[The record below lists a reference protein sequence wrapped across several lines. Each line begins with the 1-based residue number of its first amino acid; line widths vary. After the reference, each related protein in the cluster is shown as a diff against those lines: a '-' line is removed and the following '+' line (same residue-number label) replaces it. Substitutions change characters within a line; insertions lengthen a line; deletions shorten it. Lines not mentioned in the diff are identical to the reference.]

1 MTLQVPR
8 PPLPL
13 RSDTVLATIDWRK
26 VFRLEDV
33 AKDLF
38 HIAVVLIVA
47 FLAYRIVRLVTHRI
61 VHRPVE
67 EEDPLVKRLREQ
79 RAQTIGSLLNSVA
92 GAVIMIVAGITVLN
106 AIGVPIASILASVGV
121 VGLAISFGAQSL
133 VKDVIT
139 GTFLLLEGQFG
150 IGDVVKIGDTSGLVE
165 RITLRT
171 TVLRDV
177 FGVVHVIPNGE
188 ITKVSNLTKSWS
200 RAVLDI
206 GVAYREDVDRVIALM
221 KQIGAEF
228 LADPEWGP
236 LLLEEPTVPGV
247 ENLGDSAVV
256 IRMMAKTLPLKQ
268 WDVARELRRRI
279 KNRFDREGIEI
290 PFPHL
295 TFYWGEGQMP
305 PALEAPG
312 ALSLG
317 ETTERPR

>member
-1 MTLQVPR
+1 MTRQAPTFFQ
-8 PPLPL
+8 PQHP
-13 RSDTVLATIDWRK
+13 DTVLATIDWQRI
-26 VFRLEDV
+26 FRVDEV
-33 AKDLF
+33 ARSGLR
-38 HIAVVLIVA
+38 IVVVLIGA
-47 FLAYRIVRLVTHRI
+47 FLAYRLVRVVTHRI

-67 EEDPLVKRLREQ
+67 EDDPLVKRLREQ

-92 GAVIMIVAGITVLN
+92 GAVIGVVATITVLS

-150 IGDVVKIGDTSGLVE
+150 IGDVVRIGDTSGLVE

-171 TVLRDV
+171 TVLRDTY
-177 FGVVHVIPNGE
+177 GTVHVIPNGT

-206 GVAYREDVDRVIALM
+206 GVAYREDVDRVMALM
-221 KQIGAEF
+221 REIGAEF
-228 LADPEWGP
+228 KADPEWGP

-247 ENLGDSAVV
+247 ENLGESAVV

-268 WDVARELRRRI
+268 WDVARELRRRV

-290 PFPHL
+290 PFPAV

>member
-8 PPLPL
+8 PPLAPG
-13 RSDTVLATIDWRK
+13 SDTVLATIDWQRI
-26 VFRLEDV
+26 FRLEEV
-33 AKDLF
+33 ARNALR
-38 HIAVVLIVA
+38 IAIVLVVA
-47 FLAYRIVRLVTHRI
+47 FLAYRIVRLVTNRI
-61 VHRPVE
+61 IHRPVE

-79 RAQTIGSLLNSVA
+79 RAQTVGSLLNSVA
-92 GAVIMIVAGITVLN
+92 GAVIAVVATITVLS

-150 IGDVVKIGDTSGLVE
+150 IGDVVKIADTSGLVE

-171 TVLRDV
+171 TVLRDTY
-177 FGVVHVIPNGE
+177 GTVHVIPNGT

-200 RAVLDI
+200 RAVLDV

-247 ENLGDSAVV
+247 ENLGESAVI

-279 KNRFDREGIEI
+279 KIRFDQEGIEI
-290 PFPHL
+290 PFPTI

-305 PALEAPG
+305 PALETPG

>member
-1 MTLQVPR
+1 MTRQAPIPSQPQR
-8 PPLPL
+8 P
-13 RSDTVLATIDWRK
+13 DTVLATIDWQRI
-26 VFRLEDV
+26 FRVEEV
-33 AKDLF
+33 ARNGLR
-38 HIAVVLIVA
+38 IVVVLVVA
-47 FLAYRIVRLVTHRI
+47 FLAYRIVRLITHRI

-79 RAQTIGSLLNSVA
+79 RAQTLGSLLNSVA
-92 GAVIMIVAGITVLN
+92 GAVIGVVATITVLS

-139 GTFLLLEGQFG
+139 GTFLLLEGQYG
-150 IGDVVKIGDTSGLVE
+150 IGDVVRIADTSGLVE

-171 TVLRDV
+171 TVLRDTY
-177 FGVVHVIPNGE
+177 GTVHVIPNGT

-206 GVAYREDVDRVIALM
+206 GVAYREDVDRVMALM
-221 KQIGAEF
+221 REIGAEF
-228 LADPEWGP
+228 KADPEWGP

-247 ENLGDSAVV
+247 ENLGESAVV

-268 WDVARELRRRI
+268 WDVARELRRRV

-290 PFPHL
+290 PFPTV

-312 ALSLG
+312 ALPLG

>member
-1 MTLQVPR
+1 MTRQAPTFSQPQR
-8 PPLPL
+8 P
-13 RSDTVLATIDWRK
+13 DTVLATIDWQRI
-26 VFRLEDV
+26 FRVEEV
-33 AKDLF
+33 ARNGLR
-38 HIAVVLIVA
+38 IVVVLVVA
-47 FLAYRIVRLVTHRI
+47 FLAYRIVRLITHRI

-79 RAQTIGSLLNSVA
+79 RAQTLGSLLNSVA
-92 GAVIMIVAGITVLN
+92 GAVIGVVATITVLS

-139 GTFLLLEGQFG
+139 GTFLLLEGQYG
-150 IGDVVKIGDTSGLVE
+150 IGDVVRIADTSGLVE

-171 TVLRDV
+171 TVLRDTY
-177 FGVVHVIPNGE
+177 GTVHVIPNGT

-206 GVAYREDVDRVIALM
+206 GVAYREDVDRVMALM
-221 KQIGAEF
+221 REIGAEF
-228 LADPEWGP
+228 KADPEWGP

-247 ENLGDSAVV
+247 ENLGESAVV

-268 WDVARELRRRI
+268 WDVARELRRRV

-290 PFPHL
+290 PFPTV

-312 ALSLG
+312 ALPLG